1 MKRILKLV
9 EEVLNLIEGLYPTNK
24 KEEVKSKIDDDSED
38 ITTSDTQYYLQF
50 MKLFTMEMHLMIAI

>member
-1 MKRILKLV
+1 MKIKARLKDEYV
-9 EEVLNLIEGLYPTNK
+9 GNEGLYPTNK